1 MPNHRSALKRLR
13 QSEKRRLRN
22 RAVKSAI
29 KTAIKKVRTAIEEG
43 NAEEARARLG
53 VAVRLLDRAVTKGV
67 LHRNNASRRISRLTL
82 AVNSISQ
89 PK

>member
-22 RAVKSAI
+22 KAVKSAI
-29 KTAIKKVRTAIEEG
+29 KTAIKKVRVAIEEG
-43 NAEEARARLG
+43 KPEEARALLG
-53 VAVRLLDRAVTKGV
+53 TAVRLLDRAVTKGV
-67 LHRNNASRRISRLTL
+67 LHRNNASRRISRLTV

-89 PK
+89 GK

>member
-22 RAVKSAI
+22 KAVKSAI
-29 KTAIKKVRTAIEEG
+29 KTAIKMVRVAIEEG
-43 NAEEARARLG
+43 KPEDASAHLG
-53 VAVRLLDRAVTKGV
+53 AVVRLLDRAVTKGV
-67 LHRNNASRRISRLTL
+67 LHRNNASRRISRLTV

-89 PK
+89 NR